1 MADDHRYDW
10 LEDWLDEDAV
20 ERLLSGTA
28 PVARAGHSADPAN
41 ESAARTASGVSG
53 SVGAS
58 GTPGLSGTSGT
69 YDASGTS
76 SVSGA
81 AGVPGAPRTSG
92 ASAVA
97 DAPAAVGAPGAPAD
111 ATGASPAPGGPADPV
126 PGTRPDG
133 HPVPAEAE
141 RLVAALRSLVPA
153 PAPAGQPL
161 PGEDAALAAFREARA
176 AAAAPAFAAVP
187 EPVVPEPAVQLGAP
201 AARPGAGRGLLTRW
215 RPVKAALAM
224 ALAGCAIGGVAVA
237 AGAGVLPGPFGGSGG
252 HPAAAPS
259 VSAFGDE
266 HAGSASPDG
275 SRSPGGTP
283 SRGPD
288 GSPSA
293 GGKPDGSGAPTP
305 GSGRSSAPADRDRP
319 GDSESPSQRPG
330 RGDDKDKGDDARGDG
345 TKAGPLATRLCRDY
359 LAAQKAPG
367 GVDEDSVRTLERAAG
382 LGNNADLRTFCE
394 NVVKAADAGGRTR
407 SGTTSGTGDGRSAG
421 GQGSGKTGGT
431 GDDGGGWDS
440 PGRLS
445 RLVPPVHSD
454 PRFTVPA
461 PGVTFSDPT
470 AL

>member
-28 PVARAGHSADPAN
+28 PVARAGDSADPVN
-41 ESAARTASGVSG
+41 ESAAPTPS
-53 SVGAS
+53 GAS
-58 GTPGLSGTSGT
+58 GSDEASGAPGPSGTSGT
-69 YDASGTS
+69 CDASGAS
-76 SVSGA
+76 GVSGA
-81 AGVPGAPRTSG
+81 AGVPGVPRTSG
-92 ASAVA
+92 ASADS
-97 DAPAAVGAPGAPAD
+97 DAPAAAGAPGAPAD
-111 ATGASPAPGGPADPV
+111 ATGTSPASGGPADPV
-126 PGTRPDG
+126 RGTRPEG
-133 HPVPAEAE
+133 HAVPPEAE
-141 RLVAALRSLVPA
+141 RLVATLRSLVPP

-161 PGEDAALAAFREARA
+161 PGEDAALAAFRAARA

-187 EPVVPEPAVQLGAP
+187 ERAVPEPAVQLGAP
-201 AARPGAGRGLLTRW
+201 ATRPAAGRGLLTRW

-288 GSPSA
+288 GSPSR
-293 GGKPDGSGAPTP
+293 GGKPDGSGSPTP

-319 GDSESPSQRPG
+319 GDSASPSQRPG
-330 RGDDKDKGDDARGDG
+330 RDETDKGDDARRDG

-359 LAAQKAPG
+359 LAAQKARG

-394 NVVKAADAGGRTR
+394 NVVKAADAGGSAR
-407 SGTTSGTGDGRSAG
+407 SGTISGTGDGHSGG
-421 GQGSGKTGGT
+421 GQSSGKTGGT
-431 GDDGGGWDS
+431 GDDGGGWDT